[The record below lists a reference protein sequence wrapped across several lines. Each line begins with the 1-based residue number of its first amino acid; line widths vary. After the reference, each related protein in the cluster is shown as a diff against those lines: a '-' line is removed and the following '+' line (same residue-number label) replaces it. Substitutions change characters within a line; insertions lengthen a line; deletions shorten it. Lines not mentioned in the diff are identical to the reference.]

1 MYANAS
7 NSIVH
12 PELEDELLSHEPSDS
27 SVEGGR
33 GTDHAVRTASIFTR
47 DALDALG
54 GAIFPQRALYASIL
68 GQHSPGFPETIA
80 PAKAKAYI
88 NTNAPFS
95 GVICG
100 VQVHLFSAD
109 FERT

>member
-1 MYANAS
+1 MDANA
-7 NSIVH
+7 NDSIAH
-12 PELEDELLSHEPSDS
+12 LELEDELLSHEPSDS

-47 DALDALG
+47 DALDVVGDAV
-54 GAIFPQRALYASIL
+54 FPQRALYASIL
-68 GQHSPGFPETIA
+68 SQHSPGFPDTIT
-80 PAKAKAYI
+80 PAKAKVYI

-100 VQVHLFSAD
+100 VQVRLFSAD
-109 FERT
+109 VERM